1 MRKEPKQER
10 SRETVDAILE
20 ATARILARR
29 GWAGLNTN
37 EVAEVAGVSVGS
49 LYQYFPNKL
58 SLIEAVRNRHFQ
70 DVLNALDAANDI
82 EQLVQAMIDLHN
94 RHPAIHNVLLEE
106 TPRSRDARVAHDAFE
121 AEYLRRYEALI
132 PRGNIAAQVASAA
145 IAGVIHDSARRGTL
159 ALPGLKKELVRL
171 ISAYL
176 R

>member
-37 EVAEVAGVSVGS
+37 EVAEVAGVSIGS

-70 DVLNALDAANDI
+70 DILNLLRLATDAERLI
-82 EQLVQAMIDLHN
+82 QGMIDLHSG
-94 RHPAIHNVLLEE
+94 HPAIHNVLIEQ
-106 TPRSRDARVAHDAFE
+106 TPRSRDAKAAHDAFE
-121 AEYLRRYEALI
+121 AEYLRRYEALV
-132 PRGNIAAQVASAA
+132 GGKMAAQVASAA
-145 IAGVIHDSARRGTL
+145 IAGVIHDAARRGTL
-159 ALPGLKKELVRL
+159 ASPSLKKELVRL
-171 ISAYL
+171 ISSYL